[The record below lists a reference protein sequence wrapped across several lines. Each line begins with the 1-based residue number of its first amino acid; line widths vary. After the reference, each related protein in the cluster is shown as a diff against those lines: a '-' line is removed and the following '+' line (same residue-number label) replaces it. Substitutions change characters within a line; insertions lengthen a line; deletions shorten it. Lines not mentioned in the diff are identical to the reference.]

1 MIDYIK
7 ILTENPNGVM
17 ATKDGEMIKTRVFQY
32 LFSDGNKAYFCTN
45 STKPVAIQMQQHPY
59 VSFCTN
65 LQNFCPVL
73 SINGKV
79 TFSNDESLKKRAL
92 EENPSIKQIYGTE
105 NNPVFTL
112 LYIDVEEIETFS
124 FDEGPK
130 KMILK

>member
-17 ATKDGEMIKTRVFQY
+17 ATKDGDMLKTRVFQY
-32 LFSDGNKAYFCTN
+32 LFSEGNKAYFCTN
-45 STKPVAIQMQQHPY
+45 STKPVADQMHQHPY

-79 TFSNDESLKKRAL
+79 TFSDDEVLKKRAID
-92 EENPSIKQIYGTE
+92 ENPSIKQIYGTAQ
-105 NNPVFTL
+105 NPVFTL

-130 KMILK
+130 KIVL